1 MLVLTGFPFLIKYAL
16 PLLSIPRELYS
27 QHEHHTQIS
36 EHCPRK
42 AHFLGI
48 SSGSESSKSQKG
60 SYTLAFSLASTH
72 MRRIFQMALERIL
85 EAKREKLE
93 NDKIGAR
100 AGDKTTL
107 FRYIVNSDMPE
118 SERSDNRLA
127 SEAQVLLGAG
137 TVTSAR
143 TLCFISYY
151 ILMNS
156 SIRTRLAKELQE
168 PMFRYPE
175 VVPTWAELE
184 RVPILQALIKE
195 GLR

>member
-1 MLVLTGFPFLIKYAL
+1 
-16 PLLSIPRELYS
+16 
-27 QHEHHTQIS
+27 
-36 EHCPRK
+36 
-42 AHFLGI
+42 
-48 SSGSESSKSQKG
+48 
-60 SYTLAFSLASTH
+60 
-72 MRRIFQMALERIL
+72 MALERIL

-100 AGDKTTL
+100 TGDQTSL

-137 TVTSAR
+137 TVTTAR
-143 TLCFISYY
+143 MLGYISYY
-151 ILMNS
+151 ILADPA
-156 SIRTRLAKELQE
+156 IRTRLHKELQE

-184 RVPILQALIKE
+184 KVPFLQALIKE

>member
-1 MLVLTGFPFLIKYAL
+1 M
-16 PLLSIPRELYS
+16 
-27 QHEHHTQIS
+27 
-36 EHCPRK
+36 
-42 AHFLGI
+42 
-48 SSGSESSKSQKG
+48 
-60 SYTLAFSLASTH
+60 
-72 MRRIFQMALERIL
+72 

-127 SEAQVLLGAG
+127 SEAVVLLGAG
-137 TVTSAR
+137 TVTTAR
-143 TLCFISYY
+143 TLVFISYY
-151 ILMNS
+151 ILANP

-168 PMFRYPE
+168 PMSRYPE